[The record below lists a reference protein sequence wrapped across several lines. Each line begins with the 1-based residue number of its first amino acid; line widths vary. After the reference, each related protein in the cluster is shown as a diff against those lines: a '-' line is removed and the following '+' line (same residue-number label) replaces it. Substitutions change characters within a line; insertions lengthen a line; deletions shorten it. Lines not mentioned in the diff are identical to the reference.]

1 MKTTSIAVIVT
12 LAGML
17 GCSTPQPMEPKQAA
31 VTVQTVEPSPPHLA
45 QLAQV
50 AQIHPYLEPPSPKDL
65 PEVFKGKPCQLGKS
79 CLAMDPRP
87 FEICLLG
94 SNKRCG
100 DKMAEMMQVEN
111 PDTENLKDNARD

>member
-1 MKTTSIAVIVT
+1 MKTTSIAVLVT

-17 GCSTPQPMEPKQAA
+17 GCSTPQPEPRHETVAAQA
-31 VTVQTVEPSPPHLA
+31 TVAAPAADPSFPPSI
-45 QLAQV
+45 V
-50 AQIHPYLEPPSPKDL
+50 AQIQKLKPQLAPPSDEGL

-94 SNKRCG
+94 GNKRCG
-100 DKMAEMMQVEN
+100 DKMAEPLQVEN
-111 PDTENLKDNARD
+111 GGEQPKR